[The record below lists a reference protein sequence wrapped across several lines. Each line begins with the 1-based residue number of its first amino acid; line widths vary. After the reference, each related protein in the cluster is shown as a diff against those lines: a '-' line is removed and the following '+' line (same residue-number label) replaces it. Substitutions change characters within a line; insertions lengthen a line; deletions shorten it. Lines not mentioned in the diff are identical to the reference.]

1 MDFQLILYIIIV
13 IVWLVLDNY
22 RRIKKKQDAAGK
34 PNTTT
39 AYPTETEA
47 KPYSTLEDILREFGM
62 DEGQPE
68 VITERKPR
76 PVKKVEKAKP
86 TPVKYETY
94 ESNIN
99 KDYKFS
105 GGNFKRD
112 FVSVPNISNEI
123 TKTEI
128 GDETEISKK
137 SADLD
142 FDLRKAVIW
151 SEILKRP
158 YT

>member
-22 RRIKKKQDAAGK
+22 RRIKKKQEHSAGR
-34 PNTTT
+34 NTTSK
-39 AYPTETEA
+39 PETKTGE
-47 KPYSTLEDILREFGM
+47 KPYTTLEDILRDFNME
-62 DEGQPE
+62 EEPE
-68 VITERKPR
+68 LVAERKPKTAQKQER
-76 PVKKVEKAKP
+76 PTPA
-86 TPVKYETY
+86 PVKYETY

-105 GGNFKRD
+105 SEIFKKD
-112 FVSVPNISNEI
+112 VKPII
-123 TKTEI
+123 TGIDDIKKAEI
-128 GDETEISKK
+128 GEETGENKRRRK
-137 SADLD
+137 VD

-158 YT
+158 YA

>member
-22 RRIKKKQDAAGK
+22 RRIKKKQEHTVSR
-34 PNTTT
+34 NTTSVPESKT
-39 AYPTETEA
+39 GE
-47 KPYSTLEDILREFGM
+47 KPYTTLEDILRDFSME
-62 DEGQPE
+62 EEPE
-68 VITERKPR
+68 PVVERKPKPAQKQER
-76 PVKKVEKAKP
+76 PKP
-86 TPVKYETY
+86 APVKYETY

-105 GGNFKRD
+105 
-112 FVSVPNISNEI
+112 SEI
-123 TKTEI
+123 FRKEVKPIIKGIDEIKKAEI
-128 GDETEISKK
+128 GEQTGENKRRRK
-137 SADLD
+137 VD

-158 YT
+158 YA

>member
-22 RRIKKKQDAAGK
+22 RRIKKKQEYRQQQGSSAE
-34 PNTTT
+34 PQS
-39 AYPTETEA
+39 ETYD
-47 KPYSTLEDILREFGM
+47 KPYTSLEDILREFGM
-62 DEGQPE
+62 EEAEPE
-68 VITERKPR
+68 VVVEKPK
-76 PVKKVEKAKP
+76 PVKKQVKP
-86 TPVKYETY
+86 VPALQKYDTY

-105 GGNFKRD
+105 SETFKQEFKPVATAVD
-112 FVSVPNISNEI
+112 EI
-123 TKTEI
+123 KRTEI
-128 GDETEISKK
+128 KDIKK
-137 SADLD
+137 ERKSELKD

-158 YT
+158 YA

>member
-1 MDFQLILYIIIV
+1 
-13 IVWLVLDNY
+13 VLDNY

-34 PNTTT
+34 TKTTT
-39 AYPTETEA
+39 SYPSETED
-47 KPYSTLEDILREFGM
+47 KPYTTLEDILREFGM
-62 DEGQPE
+62 DEGPQE
-68 VITERKPR
+68 VITEKKPR

-86 TPVKYETY
+86 APVKYETY

-105 GGNFKRD
+105 GETFKKD
-112 FVSVPNISNEI
+112 FVSIPNIRNEI
-123 TKTEI
+123 AKAEI

-137 SADLD
+137 RADLN